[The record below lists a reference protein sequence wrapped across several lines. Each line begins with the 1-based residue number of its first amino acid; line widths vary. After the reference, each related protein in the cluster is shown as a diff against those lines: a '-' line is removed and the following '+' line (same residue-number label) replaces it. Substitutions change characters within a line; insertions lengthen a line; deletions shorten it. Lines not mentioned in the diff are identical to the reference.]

1 MVHWICI
8 SRQFASGGREIG
20 QKVAQALGIPCYDRE
35 LITQSAEEHQLSA
48 DVVRDNE
55 EFASRHLMFAY
66 PLGSMKAFP
75 SSYKEPMSLP
85 DQVFYAQ
92 ADTIRRLA
100 DKGPCI
106 FLGRCAG
113 DVLEGRHGMRRIFLY
128 ADFEDRCTRVMEQ
141 TGCTLQEAQALV
153 KRMDK
158 RRAAYYNCYANHKWG
173 EADSF
178 DLAINRSTCS
188 IEGAVQT
195 ILAYRNAL
203 D

>member
-1 MVHWICI
+1 
-8 SRQFASGGREIG
+8 
-20 QKVAQALGIPCYDRE
+20 
-35 LITQSAEEHQLSA
+35 
-48 DVVRDNE
+48 
-55 EFASRHLMFAY
+55 
-66 PLGSMKAFP
+66 
-75 SSYKEPMSLP
+75 
-85 DQVFYAQ
+85 
-92 ADTIRRLA
+92 
-100 DKGPCI
+100 
-106 FLGRCAG
+106 
-113 DVLEGRHGMRRIFLY
+113 MRRIFLY

>member
-55 EFASRHLMFAY
+55 EFASRHLMFSY

-85 DQVFYAQ
+85 DQAPASFWA
-92 ADTIRRLA
+92 ATPA
-100 DKGPCI
+100 TCWKG
-106 FLGRCAG
+106 
-113 DVLEGRHGMRRIFLY
+113 GMACDASFCMPILK
-128 ADFEDRCTRVMEQ
+128 
-141 TGCTLQEAQALV
+141 TGAPV
-153 KRMDK
+153 
-158 RRAAYYNCYANHKWG
+158 
-173 EADSF
+173 
-178 DLAINRSTCS
+178 
-188 IEGAVQT
+188 
-195 ILAYRNAL
+195 
-203 D
+203 